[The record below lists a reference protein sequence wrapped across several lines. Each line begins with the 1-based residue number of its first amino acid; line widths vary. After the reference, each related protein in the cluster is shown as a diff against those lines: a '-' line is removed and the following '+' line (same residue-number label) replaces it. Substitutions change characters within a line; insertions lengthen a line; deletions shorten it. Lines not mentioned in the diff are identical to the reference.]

1 VAESFIKG
9 MNNINFQGTGNR
21 VKRCNETVV
30 PACESGPDC
39 DADIIIVF
47 DKNLHNEAG
56 LFDFQ
61 EKVAVI
67 GRWLTAF
74 TQSYQLGLITF
85 DTTTSSVDLVMS
97 LNNRGAFETAVGA
110 ITLGSGSD
118 EVLEYRNSDEALQRI
133 LDGEA
138 GAWRSGSQ
146 RLVILVSQGMPHGGD
161 TIIDV
166 ADLTAQIALVDDI
179 HASTVRVSTIA
190 VPYYLYSQTGNVP
203 YFVSGVEGH
212 LALLASASH
221 GDGNYDAVQT
231 NGADDNNEGVNVL
244 VNAMMNSFTQ
254 ICTNADNT
262 TATAGC
268 CSVLPCT
275 ICLQWIVAQDYPDDP
290 LISYGYMSWNGERWT
305 GEVDG
310 MIVEAY
316 WDGRRNCA
324 FFVEADGIIV
334 YSAPRCATLDDYGT
348 PLIPD
353 EELAS
358 CRTPGGTTTVERLIS
373 AYETEVGELLWIL
386 PPEYE
391 LTRRPAV
398 EPQPCLWD
406 VVFVIDNDKQNQF
419 NTEQL
424 QSGALQPIV
433 DWVELVADSAQF
445 GLVIFDATGATEVL
459 PLTSDSDAFIAAVN
473 SIDAGTWPPFPFEAD
488 SDRRSDLAVRYANQM
503 TGWRSSAQ
511 KRMVLINQG
520 SPSDP
525 SDLSDQQLQASAS
538 LSKGIRIHGVST
550 AFTADDGSYAALFS
564 TTVAL
569 NRYMALTTQ
578 GKYFTGNAVDQTP
591 PTIPTQIL
599 TSLQSSE
606 QCQTEGGCA
615 DFFCGNCDCIPEELC
630 LTINDICKDR
640 IPFTGDFCS
649 DGLVIGASWKKATLC
664 DYYIEVY
671 LERATEDFDDEET
684 GQSWNEGD
692 CLFRIEITA
701 PDEQVF
707 DFLDVV
713 TCPNLG
719 FSGSFYLD
727 PYTLVTFSLARVFC
741 DGCELSVCAFDNCC
755 PGSYITEN
763 EFTGVS
769 TNLVS
774 GALGCPDAGTYNTL
788 SNGRAMAPTGTELVE
803 VLVPDAEVCSV
814 FRSVG
819 SFNNSGLITGVVY
832 ESILFCTLEGP
843 KAFLKYSTAPAGFP
857 TGTWIE
863 TLAGIDCP
871 DCTTGDISAPK
882 QSRAWYDVYQD
893 CSVCETAAYEYEP
906 VEGCGSASQPE
917 GYSSRDYFLVSS
929 ACISAL
935 GL

>member
-1 VAESFIKG
+1 

-47 DKNLHNEAG
+47 DKNFHNEAG

-67 GRWLTAF
+67 GRWLTTF
-74 TQSYQLGLITF
+74 TESYRLGLITF
-85 DTTTSSVDLVMS
+85 DTTTSSVELIMS

-138 GAWRSGSQ
+138 GAWRSGAQ

-161 TIIDV
+161 TVVDV

-212 LALLASASH
+212 LALLAGASH

-244 VNAMMNSFTQ
+244 VNAMMNSLTQ

-268 CSVLPCT
+268 CSVIPCT

-290 LISYGYMSWNGERWT
+290 LIKYGYMSWNGERWT

-334 YSAPRCATLDDYGT
+334 YSAPRCTTLDDEGN

-353 EELAS
+353 EELAG
-358 CRTPGGTTTVERLIS
+358 CRTPGGTTTVERLVS
-373 AYETEVGELLWIL
+373 AYETEVGELVWLL

-525 SDLSDQQLQASAS
+525 SDLSDQQLQASVS

-564 TTVAL
+564 TTVSL

-578 GKYFTGNAVDQTP
+578 GKYFTGNTVDQTP

-606 QCQTEGGCA
+606 QCDTEGGCA
-615 DFFCGNCDCIPEELC
+615 DFFCGNCDCVPDELC
-630 LTINDICKDR
+630 VTIDGCNEI
-640 IPFTGDFCS
+640 IPFTGEFC
-649 DGLVIGASWKKATLC
+649 DGMVTVPVWEGGGDCGYAVTI
-664 DYYIEVY
+664 Y
-671 LERATEDFDDEET
+671 LMRATSDYEDYES
-684 GQSWNEGD
+684 GISWSEGD
-692 CLFRIEITA
+692 CLFDIEIVGYEETFTFLLPLTC
-701 PDEQVF
+701 PDMTVTGTYRETGDDF
-707 DFLDVV
+707 DKQIVV
-713 TCPNLG
+713 TRNYCGACGTKRCP
-719 FSGSFYLD
+719 
-727 PYTLVTFSLARVFC
+727 C
-741 DGCELSVCAFDNCC
+741 CASNTSD
-755 PGSYITEN
+755 
-763 EFTGVS
+763 GVS
-769 TNLVS
+769 PPIQGTIYAGFDTN
-774 GALGCPDAGTYNTL
+774 GC
-788 SNGRAMAPTGTELVE
+788 
-803 VLVPDAEVCSV
+803 
-814 FRSVG
+814 VG
-819 SFNNSGLITGVVY
+819 GEYSGLINFSDCLGLATVQWSDNGFQLANIHVICIEEENGDSGFYGVTQKSGAPEDLPPDDIIAGGTPGALLPVPY
-832 ESILFCTLEGP
+832 DNWWKWESVSITCPQCPDIPGFFAAYSGINYQFCTNP
-843 KAFLKYSTAPAGFP
+843 PDP
-857 TGTWIE
+857 TPGGRYFGVSLSAVLDTFGT
-863 TLAGIDCP
+863 DNC
-871 DCTTGDISAPK
+871 
-882 QSRAWYDVYQD
+882 
-893 CSVCETAAYEYEP
+893 
-906 VEGCGSASQPE
+906 
-917 GYSSRDYFLVSS
+917 
-929 ACISAL
+929 
-935 GL
+935 